1 MARSLLNRGMTGTIS
16 GGGGA
21 NAEMAA
27 STAMQ
32 TMGVIPA
39 QTQLSTA
46 LAINLGTNG
55 KPVRSRRSCLL
66 TFFFFWLFRHILKAN
81 EWYLTEEAG
90 ANHQQVAI

>member
-1 MARSLLNRGMTGTIS
+1 MELFQKLGGGSVARSLLNRGMSGGIS

-27 STAMQ
+27 SSAMQ

-55 KPVRSRRSCLL
+55 KPVRLL
-66 TFFFFWLFRHILKAN
+66 FP
-81 EWYLTEEAG
+81 
-90 ANHQQVAI
+90 

>member
-1 MARSLLNRGMTGTIS
+1 MSGAIS

-27 STAMQ
+27 SSAMQ

-55 KPVRSRRSCLL
+55 KPVR
-66 TFFFFWLFRHILKAN
+66 LK
-81 EWYLTEEAG
+81 LSQVSIEEFD
-90 ANHQQVAI
+90 

>member
-1 MARSLLNRGMTGTIS
+1 MARSLLNRGMSGATS

-27 STAMQ
+27 SSTMQ

-55 KPVRSRRSCLL
+55 RPVRRWKLEMDSESKDSSRFYCLL
-66 TFFFFWLFRHILKAN
+66 QLLLR
-81 EWYLTEEAG
+81 
-90 ANHQQVAI
+90 